1 MRTQSLKLIAC
12 LIAAVTSLGGC
23 ENRARRP
30 ANEESTASQNS
41 KSGRDLLH
49 LSADAIKTIN
59 LRSEPAEAGDLGEEL
74 TTTAV
79 IKPDEYRM
87 AHVSPR
93 IPGKAVEVF
102 AKLGDNVSKGQALAD
117 LDSLELGQQKAAFLR
132 GKADLQVAERNY
144 TREKNLY
151 AKQISSERDYLAAK
165 GEFERSEAAYRQS
178 REALRLLDL
187 PDSAIARISWGGADN
202 RLSLFPLLSPFS
214 GTVIGRHLTVGEQV
228 RPDET
233 VFTIADL
240 DTVWIGVAIYQRD
253 LGRVAVGDSAVVAVD
268 AYPGEVFRGRIAY
281 ISNSLDPATRAADAR
296 VEIDNRQHRLRLGM
310 FATAQIAPRPLGNQ
324 QRAAVVP
331 LSAVQRVGDK
341 SMVFIEQQPGIY
353 LPRQVSVGA
362 TSDNKMQV
370 TSGLKPGD
378 RVVTSGSFYLKSM
391 LLRQSIKSED

>member
-1 MRTQSLKLIAC
+1 MRARFLKSLVGFLTAVAVLSAC
-12 LIAAVTSLGGC
+12 QYH
-23 ENRARRP
+23 ARRP
-30 ANEESTASQNS
+30 PNQESTAGQNS
-41 KSGRDLLH
+41 QSGLLH
-49 LSADAIKTIN
+49 LSADAIKTIG
-59 LRSEPAEAGDLGEEL
+59 LRSELTQAGELGEEL

-102 AKLGDNVSKGQALAD
+102 AKLGDDVNKGQALAD

-132 GKADLQVAERNY
+132 AKADLQVAERNY

-187 PDSAIARISWGGADN
+187 PDSAIARITWGGAGN

-240 DTVWIGVAIYQRD
+240 GTVWIGLAIYQRD
-253 LGRVAVGDSAVVAVD
+253 LGRVAVGDSATVTVD
-268 AYPGEVFRGRIAY
+268 AYPGESFRGKIAY
-281 ISNSLDPATRAADAR
+281 ISSSLDPATRTADAR
-296 VEIDNRQHRLRLGM
+296 VEIENPRHRLRLGM
-310 FATAQIAPRPLGNQ
+310 FATARIALRPLGNQ

-341 SMVFIEQQPGIY
+341 SMVFIERQPGTY
-353 LPRQVSVGA
+353 LPREVSLGA
-362 TSDNKMQV
+362 ASDNRVQV
-370 TSGLKPGD
+370 TSGLQPGD
-378 RVVTSGSFYLKSM
+378 RVVTTGSFYLKSM
-391 LLRQSIKSED
+391 LLGQSIQGED

>member
-1 MRTQSLKLIAC
+1 MRARSLKVLLC
-12 LIAAVTSLGGC
+12 LIAAVTVLGGC
-23 ENRARRP
+23 QNHARRP
-30 ANEESTASQNS
+30 PNQESSAGQNS
-41 KSGRDLLH
+41 KSGPEQLH
-49 LSADAIKTIN
+49 LSADAIRTIG
-59 LRSEPAEAGDLGEEL
+59 LRSELAQAGELGEEL

-102 AKLGDNVSKGQALAD
+102 AKLGDDVKKGQALAD

-132 GKADLQVAERNY
+132 AKADLQVAERNY

-187 PDSAIARISWGGADN
+187 PDSTIARITWGGAGN
-202 RLSLFPLLSPFS
+202 WLSLFPLLSPFS

-253 LGRVAVGDSAVVAVD
+253 LGRVAVGDNAVVTVD
-268 AYPGEVFRGRIAY
+268 AYPGEPFRGRIAY

-296 VEIDNRQHRLRLGM
+296 VEIDNRRHRLRLGM
-310 FATAQIAPRPLGNQ
+310 FATAQIALRSLGNQ

-341 SMVFIEQQPGIY
+341 SVVFIEQQPGTY
-353 LPRQVSVGA
+353 LPRQVLVGA
-362 TSDNKMQV
+362 TSNNKMQV
-370 TSGLKPGD
+370 TSGLQPGD

-391 LLRQSIKSED
+391 LLRQSIKNED